1 MSGYQQS
8 SAKVAVFSRKT
19 ATFDGNSG
27 ETRIFGGSQKSS
39 GPNVIVNAATDP
51 ISLQDNR
58 LRSGWSY
65 AFFPLL
71 LSGSYLFPRRPI
83 PTSINNPCSQ
93 QAGKLS
99 KNDSVKA

>member
-1 MSGYQQS
+1 M
-8 SAKVAVFSRKT
+8 AVFARKT

-27 ETRIFGGSQKSS
+27 ETRIFGGSQKTSR
-39 GPNVIVNAATDP
+39 PNVIVNAATDP

-58 LRSGWSY
+58 LESGWSP

-71 LSGSYLFPRRPI
+71 LRSSSYLFPRRPI

-99 KNDSVKA
+99 KNDSVKV